1 MSDTQNFWYFQRI
14 LKVIS
19 FLILAYTALTLA
31 AFPVTLMINGPNN
44 VETALIVVA
53 SAIPAIIVFVASYRQ
68 LFRQRPGL
76 VSIACGVAVLT
87 FLVMALVTIYTN
99 DKIQSTY
106 QLYATP
112 ENSEA
117 LRSVFPQIS
126 VKEAVKDFA
135 FLTML
140 LAIPLYTN
148 FRKL

>member
-1 MSDTQNFWYFQRI
+1 MSDTQNFWHIQRI

-19 FLILAYTALTLA
+19 FLILAYIALTLA
-31 AFPVTLMINGPNN
+31 SFPMTLMINGPNDIKT
-44 VETALIVVA
+44 VLIVVV
-53 SAIPAIIVFVASYRQ
+53 SAMPAIIVFVASYRQ

-87 FLVMALVTIYTN
+87 FLVMALATIYAN
-99 DKIQSTY
+99 DNMQSTY

-117 LRSVFPQIS
+117 LGLLFPQIE
-126 VKEAVKDFA
+126 VTEVLKEFA